1 MSGITNIKYISS
13 FKLGDQVVLD
23 DRTLYEGLEDL
34 GLLPE
39 GTSLSDIPDHV
50 VDGVASGQYRQQIDL
65 DVSDLDTE
73 DAQQL

>member
-23 DRTLYEGLEDL
+23 DRKPYEGLEDL
-34 GLLPE
+34 GMLPE
-39 GTSLSDIPDHV
+39 GTSLYIEE
-50 VDGVASGQYRQQIDL
+50 YTRQFDL

-73 DAQQL
+73 DAPQL